1 MCEQADWNILEQGE
15 EEYGEG
21 RERNFG
27 AHGRRR
33 RNARG
38 NWRRSDIDIE
48 SDGWCGESGGEGS
61 GRTWTRGCAASFAL
75 KTLPEP
81 IAAQLAYFDKN
92 GDGSIDVFEL
102 VEMVERFRAQDEVSD
117 AIAGGGDD
125 GENAT
130 EVSLKA
136 FPGALK
142 DVLASVYPHDAST
155 GTIAVNPKATANHGG
170 IGSALFH
177 RREELEKMVHDL
189 QTRMNRLVKIVS
201 ILLAASFIFTL
212 GALFGLMVGADELI
226 FKPEFKAAP
235 DGTLFSVHSSL
246 PARVFCSAIQ

>member
-1 MCEQADWNILEQGE
+1 MNRLTGTFWNKERRNTEREEREISELMGAE
-15 EEYGEG
+15 EEMPEETGGGVTLTSRVMDGAERVAERAVEG
-21 RERNFG
+21 L
-27 AHGRRR
+27 GRV
-33 RNARG
+33 
-38 NWRRSDIDIE
+38 
-48 SDGWCGESGGEGS
+48 
-61 GRTWTRGCAASFAL
+61 AAQRVFAL